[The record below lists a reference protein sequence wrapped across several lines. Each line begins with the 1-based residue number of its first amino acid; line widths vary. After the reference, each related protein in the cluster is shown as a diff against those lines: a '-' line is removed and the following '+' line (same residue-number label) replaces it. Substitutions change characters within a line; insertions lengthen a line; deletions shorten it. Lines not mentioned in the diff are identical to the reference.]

1 MVKGKIFKKT
11 VSLFLGCFLAIS
23 SIQQVRAEIPKAYW
37 KYQQPFLNAVEA
49 KNDTE
54 IIRLGTE
61 IMNVFKDKPIDKDK
75 AGILYSTY
83 DAMYPVYEK
92 QGNYDKVIAVLKA
105 QIPYGEYLGF
115 KDGVKLAKARAKR
128 IDPMTEVYA
137 LTQNT
142 SSVPYFG
149 MKNEPKNGTY
159 FGRVFTKDGAVPME
173 SETAI
178 SFYIECFQENIRDY
192 DYLIRNYADGKRIIH
207 IALNMPNE
215 NDSLKKVVTNDADS
229 YLRDTMAY
237 INSLNT
243 PVLLRIGGE
252 MNVWQNLAE
261 PSLFKQAFVK
271 IANIARTNAPNVA
284 LVFSPNDISNW
295 NVDIDD
301 YYPGDSYV
309 DWVGVSLYTNK
320 FRSYQ
325 NPVAGKDFEEMYYG
339 NGIYANP
346 ISKLRDIVDRYGDRK
361 PIIITEG
368 GSGHSIRGGSTDLT
382 GFASNQINM
391 LYTYVNMVFPQV
403 KGIVYFDVDLNK
415 NGYVYAFN
423 KNTTVFSK
431 YQSATENNM
440 AFIRNN
446 GTSPYAYVKASNY
459 SDNLSTVELYTYC
472 APVGVA
478 TVAVGYTLDGKVLPS
493 QTGSIPYKCVINS
506 DSISMGAHDLKVT
519 VKSGG
524 YSRIKEYSMNKMETG
539 MITIKEK

>member
-1 MVKGKIFKKT
+1 MVKGKIFKNT

-54 IIRLGTE
+54 VIRLGTE
-61 IMNVFKDKPIDKDK
+61 IMNVFKDKPMDKDK

-92 QGNYDKVIAVLKA
+92 QGNYDKAIAVLKA

-115 KDGVKLAKARAKR
+115 KDGVKLAKARVKS

-159 FGRVFTKDGAVPME
+159 FGRVFTKDGAMPLE
-173 SETAI
+173 NETAI
-178 SFYIECFQENIRDY
+178 SFYVECFQENIRDY
-192 DYLIRNYADGKRIIH
+192 DYLIRNYADGERIIH
-207 IALNMPNE
+207 IALNMPQE
-215 NDSLKKVVTNDADS
+215 NDSLKKVVSPDADS

-237 INSLNT
+237 IKSLNT

-271 IANIARTNAPNVA
+271 IADIARTNAPNVA

-325 NPVAGKDFEEMYYG
+325 NPVVGKDFEEMYYG

-382 GFASNQINM
+382 EFASKQLNM

-423 KNTTVFSK
+423 KNTTVFSNYK
-431 YQSATENNM
+431 STTENNL
-440 AFIRNN
+440 ALIKNFN
-446 GTSPYAYVKASNY
+446 TSPYAYVKASKY
-459 SDNLSTVELYTYC
+459 SDNLPTVEMYTYC
-472 APVGVA
+472 APIGA
-478 TVAVGYTLDGKVLPS
+478 SSVAVEYMLNGKVLSS
-493 QTGSIPYKCVINS
+493 QTSSIPYKCVINT
-506 DSISMGAHDLKVT
+506 DSISIGAHDLKVT

-524 YSRIKEYSMNKMETG
+524 YTKIKQYVFNKTETG
-539 MITIKEK
+539 MITMNEK